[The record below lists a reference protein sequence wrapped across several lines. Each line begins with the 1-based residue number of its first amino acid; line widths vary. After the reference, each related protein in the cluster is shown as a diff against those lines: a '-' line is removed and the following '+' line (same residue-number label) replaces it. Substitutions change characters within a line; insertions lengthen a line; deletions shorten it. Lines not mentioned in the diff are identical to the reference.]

1 MISNRTLAI
10 TLGFVGWGL
19 AYIVA
24 KSHKDAV
31 RRDARLS
38 RKQLTTWE
46 GEGGNLMPPPPAPP
60 VDTALQADAR

>member
-1 MISNRTLAI
+1 MSNRTLVI
-10 TLGFVGWGL
+10 TLGLIGWGL
-19 AYIVA
+19 TYIIA

-46 GEGGNLMPPPPAPP
+46 GEGGNLMPPSSSAAVPAAQPN
-60 VDTALQADAR
+60 LY